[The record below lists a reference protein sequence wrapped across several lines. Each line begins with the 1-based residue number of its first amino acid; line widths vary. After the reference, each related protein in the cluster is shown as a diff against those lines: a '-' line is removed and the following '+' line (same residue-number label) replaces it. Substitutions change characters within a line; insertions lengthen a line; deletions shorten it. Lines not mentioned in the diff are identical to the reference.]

1 MGFDFV
7 SFFPRA
13 VMQGIPLLFG
23 STGEILTEK
32 SGNLNLGI
40 PGIMYVGGISGVI
53 GAFFYEQAAGG
64 QLNGFL
70 AIMIPILCSL
80 LGSLLMGLLYCFLTV
95 TLRANQNVT
104 GLAMTTFGVGVGNFF
119 GGSLIKLTNSEVPSI
134 ALSSTS
140 LYFKTTLPGADS
152 TGWFG
157 QLFLS
162 YGFLA
167 YVAIIIALGAS
178 YFLNHTRPGLHL
190 RAVGE
195 SASTADAADAQTFI
209 DRYVTF
215 SEVNAEADLRQ
226 TATAVFLGKTLLLA
240 EGYGECI
247 LIDAKSYPSRGVE
260 EPSSGKVLRGAHDGF
275 IETLV
280 QNAALLRRRIRTPQL
295 TLEGHKI
302 SEKSRADVVLCYL
315 EDKVDRALLARVRA
329 KLAAIDADS
338 ISMSQESIAESMM
351 DQRQWF
357 NPFPRV
363 RYTER
368 PDAATASIME
378 GSIIVLVDNSPAAM
392 ILPTRFF
399 DFVQEAN
406 DFYFPPLVGSYLRIL
421 RVVVFLLTLFITPVW
436 YLLVQDPDLPNSA
449 LSFLAV
455 TSEYEVPILA
465 QLLLTEFIVDLLKL
479 ASLNT
484 PSVFSNS
491 FSMIGALVLGDFAV
505 QAHWLVPEVLAYMAF
520 VAIANFAQPSY
531 ELGYAFKLLR
541 LVLLVSSAALGWV
554 GLALGTLLIVVL
566 LVTTRPI
573 AGGHYM
579 YPIYPFNWHAL
590 RALLIRR
597 PIAPDNT

>member
-1 MGFDFV
+1 MERLTGHFELDVRTLDALLGVERCFDMIARDLV
-7 SFFPRA
+7 
-13 VMQGIPLLFG
+13 
-23 STGEILTEK
+23 
-32 SGNLNLGI
+32 
-40 PGIMYVGGISGVI
+40 
-53 GAFFYEQAAGG
+53 AGG
-64 QLNGFL
+64 RRCRLYVVDGYGDDAVLERMIGFWL
-70 AIMIPILCSL
+70 A
-80 LGSLLMGLLYCFLTV
+80 
-95 TLRANQNVT
+95 
-104 GLAMTTFGVGVGNFF
+104 
-119 GGSLIKLTNSEVPSI
+119 
-134 ALSSTS
+134 
-140 LYFKTTLPGADS
+140 LP
-152 TGWFG
+152 
-157 QLFLS
+157 
-162 YGFLA
+162 
-167 YVAIIIALGAS
+167 
-178 YFLNHTRPGLHL
+178 
-190 RAVGE
+190 
-195 SASTADAADAQTFI
+195 STADAADAQTFI

-280 QNAALLRRRIRTPQL
+280 ANAALLRRRIRDPQL
-295 TLEGHKI
+295 TLEGHKV
-302 SEKSRADVVLCYL
+302 SDCSRADVVLCYL
-315 EDKVDRALLARVRA
+315 ENKVDRKLLDEVRQ
-329 KLAAIDADS
+329 KLAKIDVRS
-338 ISMSQESIAESMM
+338 VSMSQESIAEAMM
-351 DQRQWF
+351 GKKQWWT
-357 NPFPRV
+357 PFPKV

-368 PDAATASIME
+368 PDAATACVME
-378 GSIIVLVDNSPAAM
+378 GDIVVLVDNSPAAM
-392 ILPTRFF
+392 ILPTHFF

-406 DFYFPPLVGSYLRIL
+406 DFYFPPLIGTYLRIL
-421 RVVVFLLTLFITPVW
+421 RIVVFLLTMFITPVW
-436 YLLVQDPDLPNSA
+436 FLLVKDPARTQAGLEFLAIDSDYSVPLLVQ
-449 LSFLAV
+449 
-455 TSEYEVPILA
+455 
-465 QLLLTEFIVDLLKL
+465 LLLAEFIVDLLKL

-484 PSVFSNS
+484 PDVFSNS
-491 FSMIGALVLGDFAV
+491 FSMLGALVLGDFAV

>member
-1 MGFDFV
+1 MERLTGHFEQDVRTLDALLGVERCFDMIARDLV
-7 SFFPRA
+7 
-13 VMQGIPLLFG
+13 
-23 STGEILTEK
+23 
-32 SGNLNLGI
+32 
-40 PGIMYVGGISGVI
+40 
-53 GAFFYEQAAGG
+53 AGG
-64 QLNGFL
+64 RRCRLYVVDGYGDDAVLERMIGFWL
-70 AIMIPILCSL
+70 A
-80 LGSLLMGLLYCFLTV
+80 
-95 TLRANQNVT
+95 
-104 GLAMTTFGVGVGNFF
+104 
-119 GGSLIKLTNSEVPSI
+119 
-134 ALSSTS
+134 
-140 LYFKTTLPGADS
+140 LP
-152 TGWFG
+152 
-157 QLFLS
+157 
-162 YGFLA
+162 
-167 YVAIIIALGAS
+167 
-178 YFLNHTRPGLHL
+178 
-190 RAVGE
+190 
-195 SASTADAADAQTFI
+195 STADAADAQTFI

-484 PSVFSNS
+484 PQRLFQLVFHDRCARARRLRRA
-491 FSMIGALVLGDFAV
+491 GALA
-505 QAHWLVPEVLAYMAF
+505 
-520 VAIANFAQPSY
+520 
-531 ELGYAFKLLR
+531 R
-541 LVLLVSSAALGWV
+541 
-554 GLALGTLLIVVL
+554 
-566 LVTTRPI
+566 
-573 AGGHYM
+573 AGGAGVHGVRC
-579 YPIYPFNWHAL
+579 HREL
-590 RALLIRR
+590 RPAEL
-597 PIAPDNT
+597 

>member
-1 MGFDFV
+1 MDGYGDDAVLERMIGFW
-7 SFFPRA
+7 
-13 VMQGIPLLFG
+13 
-23 STGEILTEK
+23 
-32 SGNLNLGI
+32 
-40 PGIMYVGGISGVI
+40 
-53 GAFFYEQAAGG
+53 
-64 QLNGFL
+64 L
-70 AIMIPILCSL
+70 A
-80 LGSLLMGLLYCFLTV
+80 
-95 TLRANQNVT
+95 
-104 GLAMTTFGVGVGNFF
+104 
-119 GGSLIKLTNSEVPSI
+119 
-134 ALSSTS
+134 
-140 LYFKTTLPGADS
+140 LP
-152 TGWFG
+152 
-157 QLFLS
+157 
-162 YGFLA
+162 
-167 YVAIIIALGAS
+167 
-178 YFLNHTRPGLHL
+178 
-190 RAVGE
+190 
-195 SASTADAADAQTFI
+195 STADAADAQTFI

-329 KLAAIDADS
+329 KLAAIDANS

-351 DQRQWF
+351 DRRQWF

-421 RVVVFLLTLFITPVW
+421 RVVVFLLTLFI
-436 YLLVQDPDLPNSA
+436 
-449 LSFLAV
+449 
-455 TSEYEVPILA
+455 IR
-465 QLLLTEFIVDLLKL
+465 
-479 ASLNT
+479 
-484 PSVFSNS
+484 
-491 FSMIGALVLGDFAV
+491 
-505 QAHWLVPEVLAYMAF
+505 
-520 VAIANFAQPSY
+520 QPSRQHRVHR
-531 ELGYAFKLLR
+531 GI
-541 LVLLVSSAALGWV
+541 SA
-554 GLALGTLLIVVL
+554 
-566 LVTTRPI
+566 P
-573 AGGHYM
+573 
-579 YPIYPFNWHAL
+579 
-590 RALLIRR
+590 
-597 PIAPDNT
+597 

>member
-1 MGFDFV
+1 M
-7 SFFPRA
+7 
-13 VMQGIPLLFG
+13 
-23 STGEILTEK
+23 
-32 SGNLNLGI
+32 
-40 PGIMYVGGISGVI
+40 
-53 GAFFYEQAAGG
+53 
-64 QLNGFL
+64 
-70 AIMIPILCSL
+70 
-80 LGSLLMGLLYCFLTV
+80 
-95 TLRANQNVT
+95 
-104 GLAMTTFGVGVGNFF
+104 
-119 GGSLIKLTNSEVPSI
+119 
-134 ALSSTS
+134 
-140 LYFKTTLPGADS
+140 
-152 TGWFG
+152 
-157 QLFLS
+157 
-162 YGFLA
+162 
-167 YVAIIIALGAS
+167 
-178 YFLNHTRPGLHL
+178 
-190 RAVGE
+190 
-195 SASTADAADAQTFI
+195 
-209 DRYVTF
+209 
-215 SEVNAEADLRQ
+215 
-226 TATAVFLGKTLLLA
+226 
-240 EGYGECI
+240 
-247 LIDAKSYPSRGVE
+247 
-260 EPSSGKVLRGAHDGF
+260 
-275 IETLV
+275 

-351 DQRQWF
+351 DRRQWL

-554 GLALGTLLIVVL
+554 GLALGTLLIIVL

-573 AGGHYM
+573 AGGPLYVSHLSLQLARA
-579 YPIYPFNWHAL
+579 PRPAHPPPHRPRQHLNVLLKRIAQKAAL
-590 RALLIRR
+590 RAAFLLSDLSYSPLSPRCLLRLRVRAPNQKPAAEMIVPFSSRLGCGRR
-597 PIAPDNT
+597 RMPTESILANMKVAYSASIYIAPNASGSSQPCLPPYPPRPMSSEMTKAATGSTSHKNTMP